1 MINNKAHL
9 VFLYK
14 CDENEHAIGVES
26 AGANAKGKTLMIK
39 VIATIKNITQ
49 QKIKHFKDIFFCAQM
64 YSLPIFLS
72 IYREH
77 SDFYIE
83 LCMESK

>member
-9 VFLYK
+9 VFLCK

-39 VIATIKNITQ
+39 VIATTKNKTLQ
-49 QKIKHFKDIFFCAQM
+49 RYFF
-64 YSLPIFLS
+64 
-72 IYREH
+72 
-77 SDFYIE
+77 
-83 LCMESK
+83 LCTNEFSSHVFINL